1 MIVKETRVTAIT
13 DKHQTNENAVFLV
26 IWIITSQIP
35 TVKGNGINEIL
46 LINFFLLSSKCP
58 KGVSLAQWLWP
69 SNNGWNKVDVLK
81 RLSQISDIKKGI
93 KIGRQR
99 TALKDFV
106 NLWTYLLYLCKMK
119 KLFCLLYFLL
129 IFMLILYWKSR
140 YSVTLQQALSSDF
153 QHTCGKMHT

>member
-1 MIVKETRVTAIT
+1 M
-13 DKHQTNENAVFLV
+13 
-26 IWIITSQIP
+26 
-35 TVKGNGINEIL
+35 
-46 LINFFLLSSKCP
+46 INFFLLSSKCP

-106 NLWTYLLYLCKMK
+106 NLWTYLLHLCKMK

-140 YSVTLQQALSSDF
+140 YSVTLQQALFKWFPTHVWQNAHVNIVRRAMVCDF
-153 QHTCGKMHT
+153 PFSKFYSFIKGIMHIYIVFLKNLRQMLWCFTY